1 MEVVGAKGATATDH
15 PSQNLD
21 SGHSCFHLDP
31 ILDRRDRTPIG
42 LFSEMVQDEGED
54 EDYFAHFGELELTE
68 EDLACIDRTCEEE
81 FCTPVPEPVPPLSES
96 KGEAQVTVEVE
107 REPQS
112 VTEAVSLPPAVPPP
126 TPVLEPPYDA
136 FRSGK
141 SLSVSDLIGP
151 LWCVDW

>member
-1 MEVVGAKGATATDH
+1 
-15 PSQNLD
+15 
-21 SGHSCFHLDP
+21 
-31 ILDRRDRTPIG
+31 
-42 LFSEMVQDEGED
+42 MVQDEGED

-81 FCTPVPEPVPPLSES
+81 FCTPVPESVPPLSES

>member
-1 MEVVGAKGATATDH
+1 ME
-15 PSQNLD
+15 Q
-21 SGHSCFHLDP
+21 C
-31 ILDRRDRTPIG
+31 
-42 LFSEMVQDEGED
+42 EGED

-68 EDLACIDRTCEEE
+68 EDLACLDRTCEEE
-81 FCTPVPEPVPPLSES
+81 TCPPVPESTPPPSEF

-112 VTEAVSLPPAVPPP
+112 VPEVASPPPAVPP

-141 SLSVSDLIGP
+141 PLSVSDLIGP
-151 LWCVDW
+151 LWCVCW

>member
-1 MEVVGAKGATATDH
+1 MAQG
-15 PSQNLD
+15 
-21 SGHSCFHLDP
+21 
-31 ILDRRDRTPIG
+31 
-42 LFSEMVQDEGED
+42 EGED

-68 EDLACIDRTCEEE
+68 EDLACIDRACEQEL
-81 FCTPVPEPVPPLSES
+81 CTPVPESIPPLSES
-96 KGEAQVTVEVE
+96 KGEARVTVEVE
-107 REPQS
+107 PEPQS
-112 VTEAVSLPPAVPPP
+112 VPEAVSPPPAVSP